1 MFILYYINMLKLFS
15 FFKKQKFTEEN
26 QKAAEDSMES
36 IRSRMNILNQKA
48 INLEENYPE
57 QRKQIQECFDVVN
70 SIEPSSSVRAGKFE
84 QQISVAITKVSTVC
98 DQVFTTKDEKKLSS
112 EIKLL
117 SRAIR
122 ERQNADLVQEE

>member
-1 MFILYYINMLKLFS
+1 MLKILNIFNRR
-15 FFKKQKFTEEN
+15 KRAQEN

-36 IRSRMNILNQKA
+36 LRTRMNILNQKA
-48 INLEENYPE
+48 FNLTENYPE
-57 QRKQIQECFDVVN
+57 QRKEIEECYAILN

-84 QQISVAITKVSTVC
+84 QQIVVAITKVSTSC
-98 DQVFTTKDEKKLSS
+98 DKVFTSRDGKKLAS
-112 EIKLL
+112 EIKQL

>member
-1 MFILYYINMLKLFS
+1 MLKLFS